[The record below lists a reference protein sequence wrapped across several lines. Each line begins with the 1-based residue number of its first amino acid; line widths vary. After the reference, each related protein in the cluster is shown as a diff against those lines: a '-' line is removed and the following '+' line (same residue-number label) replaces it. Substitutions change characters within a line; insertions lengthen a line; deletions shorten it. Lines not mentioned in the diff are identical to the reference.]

1 MYFDDKI
8 FFTTEDMET
17 NWIGIM
23 DALEDKLVSMNM
35 TSEQIEEVMEDVV
48 IPYKI
53 MYTNEIERL
62 EDEIEDLQM
71 EYDNKMPVNN
81 SIKKVMKD
89 RLTKLKYSSGVYFKV
104 IDYNN
109 YNIKDETFMLIIN
122 SSIDTLEDRLL
133 NNYNEYFYITNS
145 GYYNE
150 EILFSPTQ
158 AIEIVNI
165 AKDRVL
171 SKPYKLTEGYFVGLE
186 NGCIFCS
193 ESKEIAYVL
202 SKNDVTAMINWL
214 TDILLIGGYNI

>member
-1 MYFDDKI
+1 MKNNKNIVVFEQDGNKVIAKSFVNEGIAKCNSNIDKFDINIGKIISLMRLLEIDKETENRVINALFDD
-8 FFTTEDMET
+8 
-17 NWIGIM
+17 
-23 DALEDKLVSMNM
+23 
-35 TSEQIEEVMEDVV
+35 
-48 IPYKI
+48 YK
-53 MYTNEIERL
+53 
-62 EDEIEDLQM
+62 
-71 EYDNKMPVNN
+71 DNKMPVNN

-89 RLTKLKYSSGVYFKV
+89 SLTKLKYSSGVYFKV

-122 SSIDTLEDRLL
+122 SSIDTLEDSLL

-158 AIEIVNI
+158 AIEVVNI
-165 AKDRVL
+165 AKNRVL

-202 SKNDVTAMINWL
+202 SKNDVTTMINWL
-214 TDILLIGGYNI
+214 TIILLIGGYNI

>member
-1 MYFDDKI
+1 MKNDKNIVVFEQDGNKVIAKSFINEGIAKCNSNIDKFDINIGKIISLMRLLEIDKEIENRVINALFDD
-8 FFTTEDMET
+8 
-17 NWIGIM
+17 
-23 DALEDKLVSMNM
+23 
-35 TSEQIEEVMEDVV
+35 
-48 IPYKI
+48 YK
-53 MYTNEIERL
+53 
-62 EDEIEDLQM
+62 
-71 EYDNKMPVNN
+71 DNKMPINN

-89 RLTKLKYSSGVYFKV
+89 SLTKLKYSSGVYFNL

-122 SSIDTLEDRLL
+122 SSIDTLEDSLL

-145 GYYNE
+145 GYYNG

-165 AKDRVL
+165 AKNRVL

>member
-1 MYFDDKI
+1 MKNNKNIVVFEQDGNKVIAKSFIDEGIAKCNFNIDKFDINIGKIISLMRLLEIDKETENRVINALFDD
-8 FFTTEDMET
+8 
-17 NWIGIM
+17 
-23 DALEDKLVSMNM
+23 
-35 TSEQIEEVMEDVV
+35 
-48 IPYKI
+48 YK
-53 MYTNEIERL
+53 
-62 EDEIEDLQM
+62 
-71 EYDNKMPVNN
+71 DNKMPINN

-89 RLTKLKYSSGVYFKV
+89 SLTKLKYSSGVYFKV

-109 YNIKDETFMLIIN
+109 NCNIKNETFKLIIN
-122 SSIDTLEDRLL
+122 SSSNTLEDTLL
-133 NNYNEYFYITNS
+133 NNFNEYFYITNS
-145 GYYNE
+145 GYYNG

-165 AKDRVL
+165 AKNRVL

-202 SKNDVTAMINWL
+202 SENYVTAMINWL

>member
-1 MYFDDKI
+1 MKNNKNIVVFEQDGNKVIAKSFINEGIAKCNSNIDKFDINIGKIISLMRLLEIDKETENRVINALFDD
-8 FFTTEDMET
+8 
-17 NWIGIM
+17 
-23 DALEDKLVSMNM
+23 
-35 TSEQIEEVMEDVV
+35 
-48 IPYKI
+48 YK
-53 MYTNEIERL
+53 
-62 EDEIEDLQM
+62 
-71 EYDNKMPVNN
+71 DNKMPINN

-89 RLTKLKYSSGVYFKV
+89 SLTKLKYSSGVYFKV

-122 SSIDTLEDRLL
+122 SSIDTLEDSLL

-193 ESKEIAYVL
+193 ESKEIEYVL

-214 TDILLIGGYNI
+214 TDVLLIGGYNI

>member
-1 MYFDDKI
+1 MKNNKNIVVFEQDGNKVIAKSFINEGIAKCNSNIDKFDINIGKIISLMRLLEIDKETENRVINALFDD
-8 FFTTEDMET
+8 
-17 NWIGIM
+17 
-23 DALEDKLVSMNM
+23 
-35 TSEQIEEVMEDVV
+35 
-48 IPYKI
+48 YK
-53 MYTNEIERL
+53 
-62 EDEIEDLQM
+62 
-71 EYDNKMPVNN
+71 DNKMPINN

-89 RLTKLKYSSGVYFKV
+89 SLIKLKYSSGVYFNL

-122 SSIDTLEDRLL
+122 SSIDTLEDSLL
-133 NNYNEYFYITNS
+133 NNYNKYFYITNS

-193 ESKEIAYVL
+193 ESKEIEYVL

-214 TDILLIGGYNI
+214 TDVLSIGGYNI

>member
-1 MYFDDKI
+1 MKNNKNIVVFEQDGNKVIAKSFINEGIAKCNSNIDKFDINIGKIISLMRLLEIDKETENRVINALFDD
-8 FFTTEDMET
+8 
-17 NWIGIM
+17 
-23 DALEDKLVSMNM
+23 
-35 TSEQIEEVMEDVV
+35 
-48 IPYKI
+48 YK
-53 MYTNEIERL
+53 
-62 EDEIEDLQM
+62 
-71 EYDNKMPVNN
+71 DNKMPINN

-89 RLTKLKYSSGVYFKV
+89 SLTKLKYSSGVYFKV

-122 SSIDTLEDRLL
+122 SSIDTLEDSLL

>member
-1 MYFDDKI
+1 MKNDKNIVVFEQDGNKVIAKSFVNEGIAKCNSNIDKFDINIGKIISLMRLLEIDKETENRVINALFDD
-8 FFTTEDMET
+8 
-17 NWIGIM
+17 
-23 DALEDKLVSMNM
+23 
-35 TSEQIEEVMEDVV
+35 
-48 IPYKI
+48 YK
-53 MYTNEIERL
+53 
-62 EDEIEDLQM
+62 
-71 EYDNKMPVNN
+71 DNKMLVNN

-89 RLTKLKYSSGVYFKV
+89 SLTKLKYSSGVYFKV

-122 SSIDTLEDRLL
+122 SSIDTLEDSLL

-158 AIEIVNI
+158 AIEVVNI
-165 AKDRVL
+165 AKNRVL

-186 NGCIFCS
+186 NGCMFCS
-193 ESKEIAYVL
+193 ESKEIEYVL

>member
-1 MYFDDKI
+1 MKNNKNIVVFEQDGNKVIAKSFVNEGIAKCNSNIDKFDINIGKIISLMRLLEIDKETENRVINALFDD
-8 FFTTEDMET
+8 
-17 NWIGIM
+17 
-23 DALEDKLVSMNM
+23 
-35 TSEQIEEVMEDVV
+35 
-48 IPYKI
+48 YK
-53 MYTNEIERL
+53 
-62 EDEIEDLQM
+62 
-71 EYDNKMPVNN
+71 DNKMPINN

-89 RLTKLKYSSGVYFKV
+89 SLTKLKYSSGVCFKV

-122 SSIDTLEDRLL
+122 SSIDTLEDSLL

-158 AIEIVNI
+158 AIEVVNI
-165 AKDRVL
+165 AKNRVL

-193 ESKEIAYVL
+193 ESKEIEYVL

>member
-1 MYFDDKI
+1 MKNDKNIVVFEQDGNKVIAKSFINEGIAKCNSNIDKFDINIGKIISLMRLLEIDKEIENRVINALFDD
-8 FFTTEDMET
+8 
-17 NWIGIM
+17 
-23 DALEDKLVSMNM
+23 
-35 TSEQIEEVMEDVV
+35 
-48 IPYKI
+48 YK
-53 MYTNEIERL
+53 
-62 EDEIEDLQM
+62 
-71 EYDNKMPVNN
+71 DNKMPINN

-89 RLTKLKYSSGVYFKV
+89 SLTKLKYSSGVYFNL

-122 SSIDTLEDRLL
+122 SSIDTLEDSLL

>member
-1 MYFDDKI
+1 MKNNKNIVVFEQDGNKVIAKSFINEGIAKCNSNIDKFDINIGKIISLMRLLEIDKETENRVINALFDD
-8 FFTTEDMET
+8 
-17 NWIGIM
+17 
-23 DALEDKLVSMNM
+23 
-35 TSEQIEEVMEDVV
+35 
-48 IPYKI
+48 YK
-53 MYTNEIERL
+53 
-62 EDEIEDLQM
+62 
-71 EYDNKMPVNN
+71 DNKMSINN

-89 RLTKLKYSSGVYFKV
+89 SLTKLKYSSGVYFKV

-122 SSIDTLEDRLL
+122 SSIDTLEDSLL

-158 AIEIVNI
+158 AIEVVNI
-165 AKDRVL
+165 AKNRVL

-193 ESKEIAYVL
+193 ESKEIEYVL

>member
-1 MYFDDKI
+1 MKNNKNIVVFEQDGNKVIAKSFINEGIAKCNSNIDKFDINIGKIISLMRLLEIDKETENRVINALFDD
-8 FFTTEDMET
+8 
-17 NWIGIM
+17 
-23 DALEDKLVSMNM
+23 
-35 TSEQIEEVMEDVV
+35 
-48 IPYKI
+48 YK
-53 MYTNEIERL
+53 
-62 EDEIEDLQM
+62 
-71 EYDNKMPVNN
+71 DNKMPINN

-89 RLTKLKYSSGVYFKV
+89 SLIKLKYSSGVYFKV

-122 SSIDTLEDRLL
+122 SSIDTLEDSLL
-133 NNYNEYFYITNS
+133 NNYNKYFYITNS
-145 GYYNE
+145 GYYNG

-171 SKPYKLTEGYFVGLE
+171 SKPYKLTAGYFVGLG
-186 NGCIFCS
+186 NGCMFCS

-202 SKNDVTAMINWL
+202 SENDVTAMINWL

>member
-1 MYFDDKI
+1 MKNDKNIVVFEQDGNKVIAKSFINEGIAKCNSNIDKFDINIGKIISLMRLLEIDKEIENRVINALFDD
-8 FFTTEDMET
+8 
-17 NWIGIM
+17 
-23 DALEDKLVSMNM
+23 
-35 TSEQIEEVMEDVV
+35 
-48 IPYKI
+48 YK
-53 MYTNEIERL
+53 
-62 EDEIEDLQM
+62 
-71 EYDNKMPVNN
+71 DNKMPINN

-89 RLTKLKYSSGVYFKV
+89 SLTKLKYSSGVYFNL

-122 SSIDTLEDRLL
+122 SSIDTLEDTLL
-133 NNYNEYFYITNS
+133 NNYNQYFYITNS
-145 GYYNE
+145 GYYNG

-165 AKDRVL
+165 AKNRVL

>member
-1 MYFDDKI
+1 MKNNKNIVVFEQDGNKVIAKSFINEGIAKCNSNIDKFDINIGKIISLMRLLEIDKETENRVINALFDD
-8 FFTTEDMET
+8 
-17 NWIGIM
+17 
-23 DALEDKLVSMNM
+23 
-35 TSEQIEEVMEDVV
+35 
-48 IPYKI
+48 YK
-53 MYTNEIERL
+53 
-62 EDEIEDLQM
+62 
-71 EYDNKMPVNN
+71 DNKMPINN

-89 RLTKLKYSSGVYFKV
+89 SLTKLKYSSGVYFKV

-122 SSIDTLEDRLL
+122 SSIDTLEDSLL

-193 ESKEIAYVL
+193 ESKEIEYVL

-214 TDILLIGGYNI
+214 TDVLLTGGYNI

>member
-1 MYFDDKI
+1 MKNNKNIVVFEQDGNKVIAKSFINEGIAKCNSNIDKFDINIGKIISLMRLLEIDKETENRVINALFDD
-8 FFTTEDMET
+8 
-17 NWIGIM
+17 
-23 DALEDKLVSMNM
+23 
-35 TSEQIEEVMEDVV
+35 
-48 IPYKI
+48 YK
-53 MYTNEIERL
+53 
-62 EDEIEDLQM
+62 
-71 EYDNKMPVNN
+71 DNKMPINN

-89 RLTKLKYSSGVYFKV
+89 SLIKLKYSSGVYFKV

-122 SSIDTLEDRLL
+122 SSIDTLEDSIL
-133 NNYNEYFYITNS
+133 NNYNKYFYITNS

-202 SKNDVTAMINWL
+202 SENDVTAMINWL
-214 TDILLIGGYNI
+214 TDILLIGCYNI

>member
-1 MYFDDKI
+1 MKNNKNIVVFEQDGNKVIAKSFVNEGIAKCNSNIDKFDINIGKIISLMRLLEIDKETENRVINALFDD
-8 FFTTEDMET
+8 
-17 NWIGIM
+17 
-23 DALEDKLVSMNM
+23 
-35 TSEQIEEVMEDVV
+35 
-48 IPYKI
+48 YK
-53 MYTNEIERL
+53 
-62 EDEIEDLQM
+62 
-71 EYDNKMPVNN
+71 DNKMPVNN

-122 SSIDTLEDRLL
+122 SSIDTLEDSLL

-193 ESKEIAYVL
+193 ESKEIEYVL

-214 TDILLIGGYNI
+214 TDVLLIGGYNI

>member
-1 MYFDDKI
+1 MENNKNIVVFEQDGNKVIAKSFINEGIAKCNSNIDKFDINIGKIISLMRLLEIDKETENRVINALFDD
-8 FFTTEDMET
+8 
-17 NWIGIM
+17 
-23 DALEDKLVSMNM
+23 
-35 TSEQIEEVMEDVV
+35 
-48 IPYKI
+48 YK
-53 MYTNEIERL
+53 
-62 EDEIEDLQM
+62 
-71 EYDNKMPVNN
+71 DNKMPINN

-89 RLTKLKYSSGVYFKV
+89 SLTKLKYSSGVYFKV

-122 SSIDTLEDRLL
+122 SSIDTLEDSLL

-145 GYYNE
+145 GYYNG

-193 ESKEIAYVL
+193 ESKEIEYVL
-202 SKNDVTAMINWL
+202 SKNDVTTMINWL
-214 TDILLIGGYNI
+214 TNILLIGGYNI

>member
-1 MYFDDKI
+1 MKNDKNIVVFEQDGNKVIAKSFINEGIAKCNSNIDKFDINIGKIISLMRLLEIDKETENRVINALFDD
-8 FFTTEDMET
+8 
-17 NWIGIM
+17 
-23 DALEDKLVSMNM
+23 
-35 TSEQIEEVMEDVV
+35 
-48 IPYKI
+48 YK
-53 MYTNEIERL
+53 
-62 EDEIEDLQM
+62 
-71 EYDNKMPVNN
+71 DNKMPINN

-89 RLTKLKYSSGVYFKV
+89 SLTKLKYSSGVYFKV

-122 SSIDTLEDRLL
+122 SSIDTLGDSLL

-193 ESKEIAYVL
+193 ESKEIEYVL
-202 SKNDVTAMINWL
+202 SKNDVTTMINWL
-214 TDILLIGGYNI
+214 TNILLIGGYNI

>member
-1 MYFDDKI
+1 MKNNKNIVVFEQDGNKVIAKSFVNEGIAKCNSNIDKFDINIGKIISLMRLLEIDKETENRVINALFDD
-8 FFTTEDMET
+8 
-17 NWIGIM
+17 
-23 DALEDKLVSMNM
+23 
-35 TSEQIEEVMEDVV
+35 
-48 IPYKI
+48 YK
-53 MYTNEIERL
+53 
-62 EDEIEDLQM
+62 
-71 EYDNKMPVNN
+71 DNKMPVNN

-89 RLTKLKYSSGVYFKV
+89 SLTKLKYSSGVYFKV

-145 GYYNE
+145 GYYNG

-165 AKDRVL
+165 AKYRVL
-171 SKPYKLTEGYFVGLE
+171 SKPYRLTEGYFVGLG
-186 NGCIFCS
+186 NGCMFCS

-202 SKNDVTAMINWL
+202 SENDVTAMINWL

>member
-1 MYFDDKI
+1 MKNNKNIVVFEQDGNKVIAKSFINEGIAKCNSNIDKFDINIGKIISLMRLLEIDKETENRVINALFDD
-8 FFTTEDMET
+8 
-17 NWIGIM
+17 
-23 DALEDKLVSMNM
+23 
-35 TSEQIEEVMEDVV
+35 
-48 IPYKI
+48 YK
-53 MYTNEIERL
+53 
-62 EDEIEDLQM
+62 
-71 EYDNKMPVNN
+71 DNKMPINN

-89 RLTKLKYSSGVYFKV
+89 SLTKLKYSSGVYFKV

-122 SSIDTLEDRLL
+122 SSIDTLEDTLL
-133 NNYNEYFYITNS
+133 NNYNQYFYITNS
-145 GYYNE
+145 GYYNG

-193 ESKEIAYVL
+193 ESKEIEYVL
-202 SKNDVTAMINWL
+202 SKNDVTTMINWL
-214 TDILLIGGYNI
+214 TNILLIGGYNI

>member
-1 MYFDDKI
+1 MENNKNIVVFEQDGNKVIAKSFINEGIAKCNSNIDKFDINIGKIISLMRLLEIDKETENRVINALFDD
-8 FFTTEDMET
+8 
-17 NWIGIM
+17 
-23 DALEDKLVSMNM
+23 
-35 TSEQIEEVMEDVV
+35 
-48 IPYKI
+48 YK
-53 MYTNEIERL
+53 
-62 EDEIEDLQM
+62 
-71 EYDNKMPVNN
+71 DNKMPINN

-89 RLTKLKYSSGVYFKV
+89 SLTKLKYSSGVYFKV

-122 SSIDTLEDRLL
+122 SSIDTLEDSLL
-133 NNYNEYFYITNS
+133 NNYNQYFYITNS
-145 GYYNE
+145 GYYNG

-193 ESKEIAYVL
+193 ESKEIEYVL
-202 SKNDVTAMINWL
+202 SKNDVTTMINWL
-214 TDILLIGGYNI
+214 TNILLIGGYNI

>member
-1 MYFDDKI
+1 MKNNKNIVVFEQDGNKVIAKSFIDEGIAKCNSNIDKFDINIGKIISLMRLLEIDKETENRVINALFDD
-8 FFTTEDMET
+8 
-17 NWIGIM
+17 
-23 DALEDKLVSMNM
+23 
-35 TSEQIEEVMEDVV
+35 
-48 IPYKI
+48 YK
-53 MYTNEIERL
+53 
-62 EDEIEDLQM
+62 
-71 EYDNKMPVNN
+71 DNKMPINN

-89 RLTKLKYSSGVYFKV
+89 SLTKLKYSSGVYFKV

-122 SSIDTLEDRLL
+122 SSIDTLEDTLL
-133 NNYNEYFYITNS
+133 NNYNQYFYITNS
-145 GYYNE
+145 GYYNG

-193 ESKEIAYVL
+193 ESKEIEYVL
-202 SKNDVTAMINWL
+202 SKNDVTTMINWL
-214 TDILLIGGYNI
+214 TNILLIGGYNI

>member
-1 MYFDDKI
+1 MKNNKNIVVFEQDGNKVIAKSFINEGIAKCNSNIDKFDINIGKIISLMRLLEIDKEIENRVINALFDD
-8 FFTTEDMET
+8 
-17 NWIGIM
+17 
-23 DALEDKLVSMNM
+23 
-35 TSEQIEEVMEDVV
+35 
-48 IPYKI
+48 YK
-53 MYTNEIERL
+53 
-62 EDEIEDLQM
+62 
-71 EYDNKMPVNN
+71 DNKMPINN

-89 RLTKLKYSSGVYFKV
+89 SLTKLKYSSGVYFNL

-122 SSIDTLEDRLL
+122 SSIDTLEDTLL
-133 NNYNEYFYITNS
+133 NNYNQYFYITNS
-145 GYYNE
+145 GYYNG

>member
-1 MYFDDKI
+1 MKNNKNIVVFEQDGNKVIAKSFINEGIAKCNSNIDKFDINIGKIISLMRLLEIDKETENRVINALFDD
-8 FFTTEDMET
+8 
-17 NWIGIM
+17 
-23 DALEDKLVSMNM
+23 
-35 TSEQIEEVMEDVV
+35 
-48 IPYKI
+48 YK
-53 MYTNEIERL
+53 
-62 EDEIEDLQM
+62 
-71 EYDNKMPVNN
+71 DNKMPINN

-89 RLTKLKYSSGVYFKV
+89 SLTKLKYSSGVYFKV

-122 SSIDTLEDRLL
+122 SSIDTLEDSLL

-214 TDILLIGGYNI
+214 TDVLLIGGYNI

>member
-1 MYFDDKI
+1 MENNKNIVVFEQDGNKVIAKSFINEGIAKCNSNIDKFDINIGKIISLMRLLEIDKETENRVINALFDD
-8 FFTTEDMET
+8 
-17 NWIGIM
+17 
-23 DALEDKLVSMNM
+23 
-35 TSEQIEEVMEDVV
+35 
-48 IPYKI
+48 YK
-53 MYTNEIERL
+53 
-62 EDEIEDLQM
+62 
-71 EYDNKMPVNN
+71 DNKMPINN

-89 RLTKLKYSSGVYFKV
+89 SLTKLKYSSGVYFKV

-122 SSIDTLEDRLL
+122 SSIDTLEDSLL

-193 ESKEIAYVL
+193 ESKEISYVL